1 MKPGN
6 VAIIA
11 ACAGNLL
18 EWYDCTVYA
27 LFATSIAG
35 SFFPSRVGV
44 APAILTRF
52 TRQANGSAM
61 TPAAYVMS
69 AAILAPLTMPFFERR
84 RAAAGTVASQ
94 VPA

>member
-11 ACAGNLL
+11 ACVGNLL
-18 EWYDCTVYA
+18 ESYDLSV
-27 LFATSIAG
+27 
-35 SFFPSRVGV
+35 
-44 APAILTRF
+44 LTRF

-61 TPAAYVMS
+61 APAAYVS
-69 AAILAPLTMPFFERR
+69 AAFVALLTMPFFERR
-84 RAAAGTVASQ
+84 RAAAGTAASQ